1 MRMRIAIT
9 TSSFDVGRSD
19 VIGNLE
25 KRGVEIIVNP
35 YGRRLTSE
43 EAIDLLQGVTGVIA
57 GVEPLTSK
65 VLAACPNLRVISRCG
80 VGLDNVDTDAA
91 ARQGI
96 LVKTTPEAPAGAV
109 AELTIALV
117 LVLLRRI
124 VEADRII
131 RAGEWKPLMG
141 RMVSECTVGIIGY
154 GRVGRR
160 VAELLTAF
168 GANVLVSDPA
178 VRTTDYMQV
187 SLSDLL
193 DASDV
198 VTLHLSLSDKTRN
211 LIGRSEISMMKR
223 GALLINASR
232 GGLVDEDALYDAL
245 VSGDLGGVALDV
257 YASEPYSGSLTA
269 LPQVVLTAHMGSY
282 ALSARRKMETESAEN
297 LVASLHE
304 LNLLEER

>member
-1 MRMRIAIT
+1 MRIAIT
-9 TSSFDVGRSD
+9 TSSFDVGGSD

-109 AELTIALV
+109 AELTISLV
-117 LVLLRRI
+117 LALLRRI

>member
-1 MRMRIAIT
+1 MRIAIT
-9 TSSFDVGRSD
+9 TSSFDVGGSD

-43 EAIDLLQGVTGVIA
+43 EAIELLQGVTGVIA

-65 VLAACPNLRVISRCG
+65 VLTACPNLRVISRCG

-91 ARQGI
+91 TRQGI

-109 AELTIALV
+109 AELTISLV
-117 LVLLRRI
+117 LALLRRI

-168 GANVLVSDPA
+168 GANVLVSDPV
-178 VRTTDYMQV
+178 VRTTDYKQV

-198 VTLHLSLSDKTRN
+198 VTLHLPLSAKTRN
-211 LIGRSEISMMKR
+211 LIGRSEISKMKR

-245 VSGDLGGVALDV
+245 VSGELGGAALDA
-257 YASEPYSGSLTA
+257 YASEPYSGLLTT

-282 ALSARRKMETESAEN
+282 ALSARRQMETESAEN
-297 LVASLHE
+297 LVASLQE
-304 LNLLEER
+304 LNLLEEH

>member
-1 MRMRIAIT
+1 MIMRIAIT
-9 TSSFDVGRSD
+9 TSSFDVGGSD